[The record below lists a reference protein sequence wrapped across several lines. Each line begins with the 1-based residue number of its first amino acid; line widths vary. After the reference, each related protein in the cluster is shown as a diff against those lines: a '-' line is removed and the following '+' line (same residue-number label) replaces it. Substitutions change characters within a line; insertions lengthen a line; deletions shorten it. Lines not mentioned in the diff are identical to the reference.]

1 MNHVNYFLT
10 NPFYP
15 SSFWRPVISK
25 SKSKIVSQ
33 TTFSKAYKLLS
44 SVRERFTK
52 TCKLITLCIL
62 VSNFK
67 RNLNPTE
74 AIYLSMMSSLYHF
87 LQQLFQI
94 FTNLKTLS
102 YLWTTSTVPEVHFL
116 KNEVISYELSA
127 FCLSLTHSLSIN
139 IISVISEKCPS
150 SCSCSIP
157 SCHYFILYPLFP

>member
-15 SSFWRPVISK
+15 SSFWRPVISE
-25 SKSKIVSQ
+25 SKSKIISQ

-44 SVRERFTK
+44 SIGERIPK
-52 TCKLITLCIL
+52 TCKLIHSVFWSPIL
-62 VSNFK
+62 RGISAQLK
-67 RNLNPTE
+67 QSL
-74 AIYLSMMSSLYHF
+74 YLSMMSSLSHC

-102 YLWTTSTVPEVHFL
+102 YLWPTSTIPEVHFFL
-116 KNEVISYELSA
+116 NEVISYELSA
-127 FCLSLTHSLSIN
+127 FCLSLTHSLPIN
-139 IISVISEKCPS
+139 IVSIISEKCPS

-157 SCHYFILYPLFP
+157 SCHYFIL